1 MGAWGIKAL
10 EIDEVLDL
18 IGILTNEYMPELPMM
33 NLGESISLM
42 EK

>member
-10 EIDEVLDL
+10 EIDAVLDL
-18 IGILTNEYMPELPMM
+18 IGILTNEYMPEFPMM
-33 NLGESISLM
+33 NPGESISLM